1 MASDGNGQ
9 HIIGAQDMAR
19 LGDLYPVQAHMARFN
34 QFSGFGTL
42 LHDPGKPEPLIQALR
57 QFFLPII

>member
-1 MASDGNGQ
+1 MAG
-9 HIIGAQDMAR
+9 
-19 LGDLYPVQAHMARFN
+19 LGDLCPVEAHMARLD
-34 QFSGFGTL
+34 QFRGRGAL

>member
-1 MASDGNGQ
+1 MAAYGNGQ
-9 HIIGAQDMAR
+9 HIVGAHNMAG
-19 LGDLYPVQAHMARFN
+19 LGDLCPVEAHVTRLD
-34 QFSGFGTL
+34 QFRSRGTL